1 MKAPVKTPGKAIEL
15 FRTKD
20 MYGDG
25 FIEIVIW
32 KVPAPVAPSEH
43 SFKYR
48 LAYVVK
54 GRRIVGYDNE
64 RGKGDH
70 RHIARKSGGGRE
82 TPYRFVSPERLIDDF
97 MADVKGAGK

>member
-1 MKAPVKTPGKAIEL
+1 MKVPIKAVEL

-25 FIEIVIW
+25 FVEIVIW

-43 SFKYR
+43 PYKYR

-54 GRRIVGYDNE
+54 GKRIVGYDNE
-64 RGKGDH
+64 RGKGDRRH
-70 RHIARKSGGGRE
+70 RGGRE
-82 TPYRFVSPERLIDDF
+82 KPVRFVSPQQLITDF